1 MISVAA
7 MSKTLIKNSFLS
19 MIVLMKWDQKIWSI
33 GVSYCVE
40 HSNIQRNSMYIQGH
54 LMKVPMVE

>member
-19 MIVLMKWDQKIWSI
+19 MIVLMNWDQKIWSI
-33 GVSYCVE
+33 DVSYCME
-40 HSNIQRNSMYIQGH
+40 HLNIQRNSTYIQGH